1 MLKAWNTGHPG
12 GITTVHADSASAGL
26 LRLEQ
31 LVQEA
36 VVTVPR
42 DLIVQAIDI
51 VAFLEGRGASRRLD
65 TLLEVASLD
74 AAGNYMLNPLGR
86 PSLHTV

>member
-1 MLKAWNTGHPG
+1 M
-12 GITTVHADSASAGL
+12 HANSAEAGL
-26 LRLEQ
+26 YRLEQ

-51 VAFLEGRGASRRLD
+51 VVFLEGRGSQRRVE
-65 TLLEVASLD
+65 TVLEVTSLD
-74 AAGNYMLNPLGR
+74 ADGDYVLKPLGQ
-86 PSLHTV
+86 PVLHTV

>member
-1 MLKAWNTGHPG
+1 
-12 GITTVHADSASAGL
+12 
-26 LRLEQ
+26 
-31 LVQEA
+31 
-36 VVTVPR
+36 
-42 DLIVQAIDI
+42 LIVQAIDI

>member
-1 MLKAWNTGHPG
+1 M
-12 GITTVHADSASAGL
+12 
-26 LRLEQ
+26 
-31 LVQEA
+31 QEA

-51 VAFLEGRGASRRLD
+51 VVFLEGRGANRRVE

-74 AAGNYMLNPLGR
+74 ADGDYVLKPLGR
-86 PSLHTV
+86 PTPAHGVMEQRP

>member
-1 MLKAWNTGHPG
+1 M
-12 GITTVHADSASAGL
+12 HANSAPAGL

-51 VAFLEGRGASRRLD
+51 VAFIEGRGANRRVE

-74 AAGNYMLNPLGR
+74 ADGDYLLKPLGR